1 VTEERI
7 RELLRDA
14 DRAAGPPSFG
24 RVTADGIQRRIR
36 RRRLVWIAA
45 PVAAAAMVLLAFRLW
60 GIDARN
66 TPPAPEQRQQIA
78 SLEEQVERLQ
88 AQTDATLRLV
98 QGVLAEQRQQQR
110 LAALEAELASIPDPL
125 AELEKQ
131 TDKTAFVLVYQADRL
146 YRELNQTDSAVEA
159 YEQVIRLFPQ
169 NQWAEVA
176 RKRLAEIKKQKI
188 EESKTEGDSK
198 CGLQNA

>member
-1 VTEERI
+1 MTEERI

-14 DRAAGPPSFG
+14 DRAAGPPSFA
-24 RVTADGIQRRIR
+24 RVTADGIRRRIR

-45 PVAAAAMVLLAFRLW
+45 PAAAAAMVLLAFGPW
-60 GIDARN
+60 GIRARN
-66 TPPAPEQRQQIA
+66 TAPAPEQRRQIA

-98 QGVLAEQRQQQR
+98 RGVLAEQRQQQR

-125 AELEKQ
+125 TELERQ
-131 TDKTAFVLVYQADRL
+131 TDRTAFVLVYQADRL

-176 RKRLAEIKKQKI
+176 RRRLAEIQKLRI
-188 EESKTEGDSK
+188 KESKTEGDSR
-198 CGLQNA
+198 CAPQNA

>member
-1 VTEERI
+1 VTEEQI
-7 RELLRDA
+7 RELLQDA

-24 RVTADGIQRRIR
+24 RVTANGIQRRIR
-36 RRRLVWIAA
+36 RRRLVWAGV
-45 PVAAAAMVLLAFRLW
+45 PAAAAALLLMAFALW
-60 GIDARN
+60 RVTTQGPN
-66 TPPAPEQRQQIA
+66 PVPQRQQIA
-78 SLEEQVERLQ
+78 SLEKQVERLQ

-125 AELEKQ
+125 VELERQ
-131 TDKTAFVLVYQADRL
+131 TDRTAFVLVYQADRL

-176 RKRLAEIKKQKI
+176 RKRLAEIKKQRTK
-188 EESKTEGDSK
+188 ESKTEGDSK

>member
-1 VTEERI
+1 MW
-7 RELLRDA
+7 
-14 DRAAGPPSFG
+14 AGVP
-24 RVTADGIQRRIR
+24 
-36 RRRLVWIAA
+36 
-45 PVAAAAMVLLAFRLW
+45 AAAAAVLLMALALW
-60 GIDARN
+60 RITTQGPN
-66 TPPAPEQRQQIA
+66 PVPQQQIA

-88 AQTDATLRLV
+88 ARTDATLRLV

-125 AELEKQ
+125 AEIERQ

-176 RKRLAEIKKQKI
+176 RKRLAEIKKQRI